1 MFKFMG
7 AVWDRLWGR
16 EAAFNNTATV
26 KVRQTSAGYFWDA
39 SPAGGGGTS
48 LQLCVVTQLFGNANG
63 VAFDYFGATPFDADI
78 MEVSGS
84 QIIVAKSITARGPET
99 EQIDGQ
105 TIIYSQYYWDTQRLA
120 FNTTTGASE
129 FDSIHNR
136 YCPAI
141 GGEPIPFTAI
151 GDMPDGSS
159 VEQYYVTVGRTANAT
174 GVLDGSGNPIYYLEV
189 SPDRKWV
196 YNPQLNGN

>member
-1 MFKFMG
+1 
-7 AVWDRLWGR
+7 
-16 EAAFNNTATV
+16 
-26 KVRQTSAGYFWDA
+26 
-39 SPAGGGGTS
+39 
-48 LQLCVVTQLFGNANG
+48 
-63 VAFDYFGATPFDADI
+63 
-78 MEVSGS
+78 
-84 QIIVAKSITARGPET
+84 
-99 EQIDGQ
+99 
-105 TIIYSQYYWDTQRLA
+105 LA

-189 SPDRKWV
+189 SPDRKWA